1 MLGFVYLTVCLP
13 NSFAKYQVKIFYKV
27 KYNLCN
33 LVLFRRNIY
42 T

>member
-1 MLGFVYLTVCLP
+1 MLGCVYLTVCLP

-33 LVLFRRNIY
+33 LAFFRRNIY